1 MKILRYILLVFMC
14 LNLSG
19 CVTYM
24 TVQKARG
31 EPEKNKE
38 GKSEATEDPKPGY
51 YFLVPL
57 TVPLDAA
64 LLPFYGLF
72 YIVAG
77 MTGYKG

>member
-1 MKILRYILLVFMC
+1 MNAQLKMKILRYILLVFMC

-38 GKSEATEDPKPGY
+38 GKSEATEDPKP
-51 YFLVPL
+51 LI
-57 TVPLDAA
+57 AA
-64 LLPFYGLF
+64 AN
-72 YIVAG
+72 AG
-77 MTGYKG
+77 ERW